1 MDGGVLFCEEGLG
14 SHLNTKIWVLYEN
27 IDFFKQ
33 DIFELQPEFVMV
45 LLCFVSNKPMEN
57 ARTFSN
63 PYVTVKVKFSR
74 VEVGDL
80 V

>member
-45 LLCFVSNKPMEN
+45 LLCFVSNKPM
-57 ARTFSN
+57 F
-63 PYVTVKVKFSR
+63 
-74 VEVGDL
+74 
-80 V
+80 